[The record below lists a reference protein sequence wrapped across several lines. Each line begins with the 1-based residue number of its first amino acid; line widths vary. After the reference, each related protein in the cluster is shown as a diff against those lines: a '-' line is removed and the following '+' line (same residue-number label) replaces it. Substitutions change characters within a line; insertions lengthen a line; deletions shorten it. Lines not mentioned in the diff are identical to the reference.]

1 MSLLPCLSGE
11 GLHPW
16 GPQGP
21 PGLPGPQGAT
31 GPNPTFGPTGVTG
44 PTGPQG
50 AGGGATGPTGPSG
63 PQGNQGF
70 KGPPGSG
77 VGPSGPTGPTGP
89 TGPSGPSGPLII
101 TNNQIGYF
109 APLIGLSTSDSN
121 FTYSNSLFTST
132 TAAGTGITTTNSLKT
147 GQTYAYGGALAQ
159 QTFPNS
165 NTNITTVPFMLES
178 VPISGPFSK
187 LTSYNT
193 LLVVGSFATSTWGR
207 YFYGVSRS
215 FAKQRFIIGYGVDN
229 APPVFDP
236 GEINTYTL
244 TNGVPASQ
252 AQGNK
257 TIFKILRKGIDY
269 SQGSQQVN
277 LFVAAPDGNCGTKN
291 FMYNFDFNLAVIPV
305 V

>member
-31 GPNPTFGPTGVTG
+31 GPNPTFGATGVTG

-193 LLVVGSFATSTWGR
+193 LLVVGSFATSPYGK
-207 YFYGVSRS
+207 YGFYTV
-215 FAKQRFIIGYGVDN
+215 ANKKQRFIIGYGVDDT
-229 APPVFDP
+229 PPVFDP
-236 GEINTYTL
+236 GEINNYCRNL
-244 TNGVPASQ
+244 ADGVQ

-257 TIFKILRKGIDY
+257 TIFKILHKGIDY
-269 SQGSQQVN
+269 NLNSQKIS
-277 LFVAAPDGNCGTKN
+277 LFVAAPDGNCGTSN
-291 FMYNFDFNLAVIPV
+291 FIYNFDSGLAVIPV